1 MLNNSGDNKLNTN
14 TIAKEN
20 PETDKTDLSSMHE
33 TPMSW
38 IIRLVKGAV
47 IGIGA
52 ILPGLSGGVMMVVF
66 GIYDYLIAFLGNF
79 PKKFKKYFLFLLP
92 VGIGGVLGIFL
103 FAGVVS
109 AAFGK
114 YAAQFVSL
122 FIGFVVGTI
131 PSLWKTAGEKGRGK
145 QGYISL
151 VVAAIIVSVLM
162 LLGEQQLTSI
172 DPSFLV
178 WIGSGLLI
186 GLGFI
191 VPGLS
196 PSNFL
201 IYFGLYDKMS
211 DGISKLDFAIII
223 SLMLGVLIAALA
235 FSKLVSIL
243 FKKKYEIMYH
253 IILGTIVGSSLAI
266 FPTVVA
272 PGLMPKGLLLSGLSF
287 VPALILVIVMFALG
301 VIGSL
306 LFSRVDERYS
316 PDRQ

>member
-272 PGLMPKGLLLSGLSF
+272 PGLMPEGLLLSGLSF

>member
-151 VVAAIIVSVLM
+151 VVAAIIVFVLM

-272 PGLMPKGLLLSGLSF
+272 PGLMPEGLLLSGLSF